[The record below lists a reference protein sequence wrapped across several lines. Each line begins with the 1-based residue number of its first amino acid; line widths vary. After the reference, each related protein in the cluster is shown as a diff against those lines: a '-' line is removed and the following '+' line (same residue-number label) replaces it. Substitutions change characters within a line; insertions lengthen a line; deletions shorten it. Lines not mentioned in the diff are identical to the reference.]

1 MIGVGY
7 IDTSFLLSILFKDD
21 NYDKSVDLWN
31 EISVFVS
38 SVLLEIEAHINICKY
53 FVIHLTDGQLYKT
66 KSSELHDMMENINRK
81 NVDDEIILEIKNIE
95 TLKRPKSSDSIH
107 LATANIFN
115 KLVDEKI
122 TVCTYDRNM
131 STIAKE
137 LGMATI

>member
-1 MIGVGY
+1 MIGIGY

-31 EISVFVS
+31 EVSVFVS
-38 SVLLEIEAHINICKY
+38 SVLIEIESQINIYKY
-53 FVIHLTDGQLYKT
+53 FVIRLMDGQLYKN
-66 KSSELHDMMENINRK
+66 KLNELHSFMENINRK
-81 NVDDEIILEIKNIE
+81 NVDDEIILEIENIE
-95 TLKRPKSSDSIH
+95 AIKRPKSLDSIH

-122 TVCTYDRNM
+122 TMCTYDRNM